1 MWCLFTLSISHM
13 GREGTQSWVLSRVW
27 KRWWGHSVTCAC
39 VVTGSVALS
48 CVLNNSFISQTNNYR
63 KEKSCHLNLF
73 KTASDGCTCL
83 CTYSGAY
90 GRVAVSSTA
99 MNIVRSVRVRRG
111 SNSVGRSKRA
121 KHSSIAGAVTI
132 ARPGLWWGEAV
143 IVVGGAAGPW
153 RWVGGGG
160 GGVEGV
166 PSPRAVQAHRGGD
179 LAVQGPRG
187 TEGGVSWPPWV
198 GWAWSCGGHGV
209 GSETWWNQRRALC
222 PFIFPLNLILSWF
235 FVWSFNTSQF
245 R

>member
-1 MWCLFTLSISHM
+1 MPVYLVYIPHGQRGDSILSSVSSMEEVVGPQYYLCLCSDGQCSSLLCPK
-13 GREGTQSWVLSRVW
+13 Q
-27 KRWWGHSVTCAC
+27 
-39 VVTGSVALS
+39 
-48 CVLNNSFISQTNNYR
+48 FIYFSNKYYR

-73 KTASDGCTCL
+73 KTASDGCICL

-111 SNSVGRSKRA
+111 SNSVGRSKGA

-132 ARPGLWWGEAV
+132 ARPGLRAREAV

-179 LAVQGPRG
+179 LTVQGPRG

-198 GWAWSCGGHGV
+198 GWAWRCGGHGV
-209 GSETWWNQRRALC
+209 GSETWWNQKALC